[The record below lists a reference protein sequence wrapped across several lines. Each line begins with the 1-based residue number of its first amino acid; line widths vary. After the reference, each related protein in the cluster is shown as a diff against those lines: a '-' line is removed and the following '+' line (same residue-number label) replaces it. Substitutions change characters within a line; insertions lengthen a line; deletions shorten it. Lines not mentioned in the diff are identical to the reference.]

1 MPSIGGVTLW
11 ASGYSAYEK
20 LSPDFRKFIDGK
32 TAIYRSAH
40 SYTDRDDPEAG
51 PKFLERE
58 QPIVRV
64 HPATGWKI
72 LWVNQA
78 MTVRIAG
85 KDKAESDLILGY
97 LHDVFEKNVDI

>member
-1 MPSIGGVTLW
+1 M
-11 ASGYSAYEK
+11 
-20 LSPDFRKFIDGK
+20 
-32 TAIYRSAH
+32 
-40 SYTDRDDPEAG
+40 
-51 PKFLERE
+51 
-58 QPIVRV
+58 RV